1 MLTIHYI
8 FLVFAALAVV
18 FSVVAI
24 AHRSPVINVLGLV
37 GAFFAVAAIY
47 AMVGMDFLA
56 AIQVIVYSGA
66 ILVLFLFVI
75 MLLNLERVEALG
87 SSRPV
92 QAVLGVAVALGI
104 GMITVYAVSLAQGGT
119 GAVLPGSQDG
129 TVFPIG
135 KALMT
140 SHLLPFEFISV
151 LLLAA
156 LVGAYVLAKR
166 ELQ

>member
-1 MLTIHYI
+1 MLIIHYI
-8 FLVFAALAVV
+8 FFVFAALAVL

-75 MLLNLERVEALG
+75 MLLNLEQVERLG
-87 SSRPV
+87 ASRPV
-92 QAVLGVAVALGI
+92 QAVLGVAIALGI
-104 GMITVYAVSLAQGGT
+104 GVMTVYAVSLVQSAP
-119 GAVLPGSQDG
+119 GAVLPGAENG
-129 TVFPIG
+129 TAYPIG
-135 KALMT
+135 RALMT

-151 LLLAA
+151 LLLAS
-156 LVGAYVLAKR
+156 LVGAFVLARR
-166 ELQ
+166 EQR